1 MTVAKTTKKQR
12 GRPFQKGK
20 SGNPKGR
27 PQGSRN
33 SATILAQNLLDGQAE
48 ALIKKVIEQ
57 ALEGDMTA
65 LRVCIERL
73 VPPRKDMPINFEF
86 PKIQKFEELHKLLA
100 SIVSAVAAGKLTPAE
115 GELVSRPIER
125 FIKVYETVYLEKRIE
140 ILERKEGIK

>member
-1 MTVAKTTKKQR
+1 VTVAKTTKKQR
-12 GRPFQKGK
+12 GRPFEKGQ

-33 SATILAQNLLDGQAE
+33 AATILAQNLLDGQAE
-48 ALIKKVIEQ
+48 ALVKKVIDQ

-73 VPPRKDMPINFEF
+73 VPPRKDSPINFEF
-86 PKIQKFEELHKLLA
+86 PQIQKFEELYKFLSA
-100 SIVSAVAAGKLTPAE
+100 IVNAVAAGQLTPEE

-140 ILERKEGIK
+140 VLERKRGIK